1 MPLPNPSANPVG
13 KRSDKSMY
21 KSKYVVSILTL
32 SILTLIPL
40 NAKCEEND
48 SDLFREH
55 NNVVEVINYNENS
68 INISDKDVY
77 LIAQVVYS
85 ESKSEPYKGKVAVA
99 SVILNRL
106 KSPNFPKTVKGVI
119 KQKYAFSCV
128 KDGCINSIPDED
140 SYRAV
145 LDALR
150 GNDPTSRAV
159 FFYNPKIAT
168 SKWMINVDKKDISK
182 IGQHVFFNVD
192 KGKK

>member
-1 MPLPNPSANPVG
+1 
-13 KRSDKSMY
+13 MY
-21 KSKYVVSILTL
+21 KSKYIVSILTL
-32 SILTLIPL
+32 SILASMPL
-40 NAKCEEND
+40 NVKCEEKD

-55 NNVVEVINYNENS
+55 NIVVEVINCSEN
-68 INISDKDVY
+68 NISITDKDVY

-106 KSPNFPKTVKGVI
+106 KSPGFPKNVEGVI
-119 KQKYAFSCV
+119 KQKNAFSCV

-150 GNDPTSRAV
+150 GNDPTDRAV
-159 FFYNPKIAT
+159 FFYNPRIAT
-168 SKWMINVDKKDISK
+168 NEWMININKKNILK

-192 KGKK
+192 KAKK